1 MITRWGVGQPRW
13 VIFGIAGL
21 ATLGLLLLA
30 VAAFPFGLFKGAI
43 ERNIEKELGTDVSIG
58 AVERREAFSFTP
70 TILIHNLAIR
80 QPSWAGQGNMLQART
95 IEARIPILKLLTG
108 GGAKPESLTAR
119 GLIANL
125 VRDVNGHANWEGRE
139 AGSGGGSG
147 RGLSQLV
154 IPDGRFS
161 LRDDKK
167 FLILSGTLISDA
179 RGLLVDG
186 TGRFHEAPA
195 RLSLAGQRIAG
206 LADDAP
212 YSAELKLT
220 SSLLRLEA
228 KTQMRGALN
237 LQSMTMDVH
246 ATAHS
251 LKYLDHVIEA
261 GLFGTR
267 PIDLTAKVRHD
278 GRDWFIERM
287 TGRIGRSALVA
298 KANVLK
304 RDGRTKIDA
313 DVHFSRF
320 DFDDLSDA
328 RGEARA
334 KAVEARIGERVL
346 PGTRINIAKVGPTDG
361 VIRFRADRLLLQD
374 SAFRSLAGEV
384 RLDFKLLTIDKIVA
398 GMTSGRMTGNLRI
411 DQRNN
416 VPKPRLSMDLVFA
429 DGRLETLMGTDDAT
443 GPMRGRVVLSG
454 TGDTIREAMA
464 TADGRAGLMVR
475 NGTIKRT
482 FAAVL
487 GQDLGKAIGAALKKG
502 EPEVPLR
509 CLAIAFAAKRGF
521 LRPSPFIVDT
531 GISTGR
537 GEGHLSLASEAIALT
552 IKGQSR
558 DPSPLRLADPIQVG
572 GTFTKPT
579 LSAAGTPPGSKVNAG
594 SVVQAVGKSL
604 GRALGLGKD
613 EAPRPAL
620 SASDPCEGL
629 AGKIL

>member
-1 MITRWGVGQPRW
+1 
-13 VIFGIAGL
+13 
-21 ATLGLLLLA
+21 
-30 VAAFPFGLFKGAI
+30 
-43 ERNIEKELGTDVSIG
+43 
-58 AVERREAFSFTP
+58 
-70 TILIHNLAIR
+70 
-80 QPSWAGQGNMLQART
+80 
-95 IEARIPILKLLTG
+95 
-108 GGAKPESLTAR
+108 
-119 GLIANL
+119 
-125 VRDVNGHANWEGRE
+125 
-139 AGSGGGSG
+139 
-147 RGLSQLV
+147 
-154 IPDGRFS
+154 
-161 LRDDKK
+161 
-167 FLILSGTLISDA
+167 
-179 RGLLVDG
+179 
-186 TGRFHEAPA
+186 
-195 RLSLAGQRIAG
+195 
-206 LADDAP
+206 
-212 YSAELKLT
+212 
-220 SSLLRLEA
+220 
-228 KTQMRGALN
+228 
-237 LQSMTMDVH
+237 
-246 ATAHS
+246 
-251 LKYLDHVIEA
+251 
-261 GLFGTR
+261 
-267 PIDLTAKVRHD
+267 VRHD
-278 GRDWFIERM
+278 ERDWFIERM

-298 KANVLK
+298 KADVLK

-313 DVHFSRF
+313 NVHFSRF

-328 RGEARA
+328 RGEAQA

-384 RLDFKLLTIDKIVA
+384 RLDGKLLTIDKIVA
-398 GMTSGRMTGNLRI
+398 GMSSGRMTGNLRI

-429 DGRLETLMGTDDAT
+429 DGRLETLMGTSDAT
-443 GPMRGRVVLSG
+443 GRLRGRVVLSG

-475 NGTIKRT
+475 DGTIKKT

-509 CLAIAFAAKRGF
+509 CLAIGFAAKRGI
-521 LRPSPFIVDT
+521 LSPSPFIVDT
-531 GISTGR
+531 SISTGR
-537 GEGHLSLASEAIALT
+537 GEGHLSLANETIALT

-579 LSAAGTPPGSKVNAG
+579 ISAAGTPPGSKVNAG

-613 EAPRPAL
+613 EAPPPAL
-620 SASDPCEGL
+620 SASDPCAGL